1 VSTPF
6 ITDRRPPVP
15 ANFRTLDLNLLRV
28 FDEVMS
34 ERNLTRA
41 AANLSMTQPAV
52 SNALRRLRDAL
63 HDELLVRSGYGVQPT
78 PRAIELW
85 PAVRAALEGL
95 RAAVQPGAGFEPER
109 SREAFVLAMADATA
123 ALLMPP
129 LVRRLEAEAPGVS
142 LRVRPLLTR
151 DPRVLLAG
159 GELDAAIGH
168 FPAAVA
174 AIGMAAIQEGTPDPI
189 EFQRLYDGEYV
200 CVMRAGHPL
209 ARAPLDLD
217 RYCSA
222 RHLLVSFSGRPF
234 GFVDE
239 ALAALGRRR
248 RVVLTVNQFF
258 TAGQVVAET
267 DLLTVLPHRFVPSTG
282 IASQLVTRTLPMEL
296 PIVHVDVLWHRR
308 HDLRPA
314 HAWLRRAIADAARDA
329 FAPAGTPGAGRRT
342 SPAAGC

>member
-1 VSTPF
+1 MK
-6 ITDRRPPVP
+6 RPLIDQGRPSIP

-28 FDEVMS
+28 FDEVMA

-41 AANLSMTQPAV
+41 ATNLAMTQPAV

-63 HDELLVRSGYGVQPT
+63 RDELLVRAGYGVQPT
-78 PRAIELW
+78 PRALELW
-85 PAVRAALEGL
+85 PAVRAALDGL
-95 RAAVQPGAGFEPER
+95 RAAIQPGDFDAAA
-109 SREAFVLAMADATA
+109 SRDSFVLATADATA

-129 LVRRLEAEAPGVS
+129 LVRRLEAEAPGLS

-151 DPRVLLAG
+151 DPRGLLSS
-159 GELDAAIGH
+159 GELDLALGY

-174 AIGMAAIQEGTPDPI
+174 AIDLAAMQEGGPEPI
-189 EFQRLYDGEYV
+189 EHGRLYDSEYV

-209 ARAPLDLD
+209 ASGPLDLD
-217 RYCSA
+217 RYCAA

-258 TAGQVVAET
+258 TAGQVVALT
-267 DLLTVLPHRFVPSTG
+267 DLLTVLPRRFVPTTG
-282 IASQLVTRTLPMEL
+282 IASRLTMRSLPMDL
-296 PIVHVDVLWHRR
+296 PTVHVDQLWHHRNTAR
-308 HDLRPA
+308 A
-314 HAWLRRAIADAARDA
+314 SHAWLRAAVADAAREAFEMPDA
-329 FAPAGTPGAGRRT
+329 PG
-342 SPAAGC
+342 